1 MSATAPTTQSPPHV
15 MVHGTFDVA
24 NFGDLLFPH
33 LLAFGLHPLPHRL
46 TAVSP
51 CGGRLAWADTLESLP
66 SAEARSIEA
75 NLHVVGGGN
84 IIHAIG
90 TPLAEYAAIPNA
102 YVELWLGAAAQA
114 AHAGAKL
121 AWNAPGVPRSL
132 AGLPG
137 LQASLACADLLSVRD
152 AASAAHLGPAAHPT
166 IVPDTALDLAR
177 MWPAATLAEH
187 ATRAF
192 ARQGLSR
199 PARWIALHANDRYLD
214 GDAAAMAARLA
225 ALAQACDAVPV
236 LLALGP
242 CQGDDALA
250 RAIGAHLPPGS
261 LVLDQPAGLREIAGL
276 IAHAEAYAGSSLHG
290 LISALSYG
298 RPAMVVARGP
308 LEKFAGFLGH
318 LGMEPRFRPGWPDA
332 VTATPTQL
340 APLDPP
346 SIAAIARAQ
355 DRIALHWHRLRTL
368 LAGPPAAAA
377 AVARRRLAGQPAPP
391 PPAPPPPKP
400 KPKPAAPSVASPAG
414 APRPGIACN
423 ICGGTE
429 FRDIA
434 ILPDRIGAGWLCA
447 GCGASARHR
456 ALRCVV
462 ETLRTHAWRERT
474 CLRLGATGRITAA
487 GWFRAAADAPEP
499 GASYDLIVTV
509 DALES
514 APNLA
519 ATLSAWRAML
529 RPGGILLLAMRTVP
543 GRAAT
548 LNWAFPRGDRDG
560 ERRAFGT
567 DIAASLPALLP
578 GAALRQVRTED
589 PVTGLPAIA
598 FAVAEEP
605 ALLSQ
610 LFA

>member
-1 MSATAPTTQSPPHV
+1 MSATAPTTQTPPHV

-33 LLAFGLHPLPHRL
+33 LLAFGLHPLAHRL

-51 CGGRLAWADTLESLP
+51 RGGRLAWADTLEALP
-66 SAEARSIEA
+66 SAQARA
-75 NLHVVGGGN
+75 VAADLHVIGGGN

-90 TPLAEYAAIPNA
+90 TPLAEYAAIPDA
-102 YVELWLGAAAQA
+102 YAELWLGPAAQA
-114 AHAGAKL
+114 ARAGAKL

-137 LQASLACADLLSVRD
+137 LEAALACADLLSVRD
-152 AASAAHLGPAAHPT
+152 AASAAHLGPTARPT

-177 MWPAATLAEH
+177 MWPAATLADH

-192 ARQGLSR
+192 ARHGLPR

-214 GDAAAMAARLA
+214 GDAAAMAAHLT
-225 ALAQACDAVPV
+225 ALARAHDAVPV

-298 RPAMVVARGP
+298 RPALVVARGP
-308 LEKFAGFLGH
+308 LEKFAGFLAH
-318 LGMEPRFRPGWPDA
+318 LGMEPRHRPGWPDA
-332 VTATPTQL
+332 VAAAPTLL

-346 SIAAIARAQ
+346 AIAAIARAQ

-368 LAGPPAAAA
+368 LAGPPDAAAA
-377 AVARRRLAGQPAPP
+377 IARRRLAGQPAPP

-400 KPKPAAPSVASPAG
+400 ESKPEPKPAPPPV

-423 ICGGTE
+423 ICGGAE

-434 ILPDRIGAGWLCA
+434 TLPDLIGAGWLCA
-447 GCGASARHR
+447 GFGASARHR

-462 ETLRTHAWRERT
+462 ETLRTQAWRERT

-499 GASYDLIVTV
+499 GASYDLVVAV
-509 DALES
+509 DALEA
-514 APNLA
+514 APDLA
-519 ATLSAWRAML
+519 ATLATWRALL
-529 RPGGILLLAMRTVP
+529 RPGGILLLSLRTVP
-543 GRAAT
+543 GRAET
-548 LNWAFPRGDRDG
+548 LDWAFPRGDRDG

-567 DIAASLPALLP
+567 DIAALLPALLP
-578 GAALRQVRTED
+578 GAALRQIRTED

-598 FAVAEEP
+598 FAVAEDP
-605 ALLSQ
+605 ALLAP
-610 LFA
+610 LPA